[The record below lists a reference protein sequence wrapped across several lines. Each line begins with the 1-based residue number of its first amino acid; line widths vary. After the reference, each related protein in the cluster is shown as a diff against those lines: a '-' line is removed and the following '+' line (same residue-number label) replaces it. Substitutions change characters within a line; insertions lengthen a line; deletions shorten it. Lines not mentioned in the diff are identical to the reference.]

1 PGATRRREPKFS
13 AGRNLTYAASTNRS
27 TEDSMKAD
35 RNIVRNIATVAAVV
49 IIVLSAS
56 LVVAESD
63 AHKSFDLLK
72 GMEGNWAG
80 KNNQGQPVEVTF
92 RMTAGGSA
100 LMSEIHGHGPE
111 NMITMFHMDGDRLL
125 MTHYCGAGNQPR
137 MKVISSDAKSV
148 SFEFFD
154 GTNIGPGDGHMQHVT
169 FTQPDADHHIEEW
182 VFLDHGKE
190 MKEVFT

>member
-1 PGATRRREPKFS
+1 MKLI
-13 AGRNLTYAASTNRS
+13 RNLTA
-27 TEDSMKAD
+27 
-35 RNIVRNIATVAAVV
+35 VATL
-49 IIVLSAS
+49 IVLSAS

-72 GMEGNWAG
+72 GLEGNWAG
-80 KNNQGQPVEVTF
+80 KNQQGQPIQVTF
-92 RMTAGGSA
+92 RQTAGGSA
-100 LMSEIHGHGPE
+100 LMSEILGRGPE

-137 MKVISSDAKSV
+137 MKVISSNAKSV

-169 FTQPDADHHIEEW
+169 FTQADADHHIEEW
-182 VFLDHGKE
+182 VFLDHDKE
-190 MKEVFT
+190 MKEVFSLERVK

>member
-1 PGATRRREPKFS
+1 MKRF
-13 AGRNLTYAASTNRS
+13 RNR
-27 TEDSMKAD
+27 
-35 RNIVRNIATVAAVV
+35 VRNIAAAAATV

-56 LVVAESD
+56 LVLAQSD

-72 GMEGNWAG
+72 GLEGNWAG
-80 KNNQGQPVEVTF
+80 KNQQGQPVQVTF
-92 RMTAGGSA
+92 RLTAGGSA

-154 GTNIGPGDGHMQHVT
+154 GTNIGPGDGHMQQVT
-169 FTQPDADHHIEEW
+169 FTQLDADRHVEEW
-182 VFLDHGKE
+182 VFRDHGKE
-190 MKEVFT
+190 MKEVFTLARVK

>member
-1 PGATRRREPKFS
+1 MKLIRNAV
-13 AGRNLTYAASTNRS
+13 RNLAA
-27 TEDSMKAD
+27 
-35 RNIVRNIATVAAVV
+35 VAATL

-56 LVVAESD
+56 LVVAQSD

-80 KNNQGQPVEVTF
+80 KNNQGQPIQVTF

-100 LMSEIHGHGPE
+100 LMSEILGKGPE

-148 SFEFFD
+148 SFDFMD

-169 FTQPDADHHIEEW
+169 FTQPDADHHVEEW

-190 MKEVFT
+190 MKEVFTLARAK

>member
-1 PGATRRREPKFS
+1 MKLI
-13 AGRNLTYAASTNRS
+13 RNLTA
-27 TEDSMKAD
+27 
-35 RNIVRNIATVAAVV
+35 VATL
-49 IIVLSAS
+49 IVLSAS

-80 KNNQGQPVEVTF
+80 KNSQGQPLQVTF
-92 RMTAGGSA
+92 RLTAGGSA
-100 LMSEIHGHGPE
+100 LMSEILGRGPE

-137 MKVISSDAKSV
+137 MKVISSNAKSV

-169 FTQPDADHHIEEW
+169 FTQADADHHIEEW
-182 VFLDHGKE
+182 VFLDHDKE
-190 MKEVFT
+190 MKEVFSLERVK

>member
-1 PGATRRREPKFS
+1 MKIV
-13 AGRNLTYAASTNRS
+13 RNA
-27 TEDSMKAD
+27 
-35 RNIVRNIATVAAVV
+35 VRNIAAVAAIV
-49 IIVLSAS
+49 IVVLSAS
-56 LVVAESD
+56 LVAAESD
-63 AHKSFDLLK
+63 GHKSFDLLK

-80 KNNQGQPVEVTF
+80 KNSQGQPLQVTF
-92 RMTAGGSA
+92 RLTAAGSA

-169 FTQPDADHHIEEW
+169 FTQADADHHIEEW

-190 MKEVFT
+190 MKEVFTLERVK

>member
-1 PGATRRREPKFS
+1 
-13 AGRNLTYAASTNRS
+13 
-27 TEDSMKAD
+27 MKL
-35 RNIVRNIATVAAVV
+35 VRNSVCNIAAVAAVLV
-49 IIVLSAS
+49 IVPSAS
-56 LVVAESD
+56 LVVGQTD

-72 GMEGNWAG
+72 TLEGNWAG
-80 KNNQGQPVEVTF
+80 KNQQGQPIQVTF
-92 RMTAGGSA
+92 RLTAGGSA
-100 LMSEIHGHGPE
+100 LMSEILGHGPE

-169 FTQPDADHHIEEW
+169 FTEPDSDHHVEEW

-190 MKEVFT
+190 SREVFTLARVK

>member
-1 PGATRRREPKFS
+1 MKRF
-13 AGRNLTYAASTNRS
+13 RNP
-27 TEDSMKAD
+27 
-35 RNIVRNIATVAAVV
+35 VRNIAAAAATA
-49 IIVLSAS
+49 IVFLSTS
-56 LVVAESD
+56 LVLAQSD

-80 KNNQGQPVEVTF
+80 KNQQGQPVQVTF
-92 RMTAGGSA
+92 RLTAGGSA
-100 LMSEIHGHGPE
+100 LMSEILGRGPE

-190 MKEVFT
+190 MKELFTLARVK

>member
-1 PGATRRREPKFS
+1 MTIRKLAVAVATI
-13 AGRNLTYAASTNRS
+13 T
-27 TEDSMKAD
+27 
-35 RNIVRNIATVAAVV
+35 IVLCSSLVAA
-49 IIVLSAS
+49 
-56 LVVAESD
+56 ETD
-63 AHKSFDLLK
+63 AQKQFDLLK
-72 GMEGNWAG
+72 AMEGKWT
-80 KNNQGQPVEVTF
+80 GQNSKGEPLEVTF

-111 NMITMFHMDGDRLL
+111 NMITMFQLDGDRLL

-137 MKVISSDAKSV
+137 MKVISSDTKSV

-169 FTQPDADHHIEEW
+169 FTEPDTNHHVEEW

-190 MKEVFT
+190 MKELFTLERVK

>member
-1 PGATRRREPKFS
+1 MKLFRKTI
-13 AGRNLTYAASTNRS
+13 AST
-27 TEDSMKAD
+27 TFL
-35 RNIVRNIATVAAVV
+35 
-49 IIVLSAS
+49 IVLLCAGFA
-56 LVVAESD
+56 LAESD

-72 GMEGNWAG
+72 GMEGKWVG
-80 KNNQGQPVEVTF
+80 KNNQGQSLEVSF

-137 MKVISSDAKSV
+137 MKLVASDARSA

-154 GTNIGPGDGHMQHVT
+154 GTNIGPGAGHMQHVT
-169 FTQPDADHHIEEW
+169 FTQPDANHHIEEW

-190 MKEVFT
+190 LKELFTLERAKSRS